1 MSAHWVI
8 GELLQTLNGREYI
21 DVVHERVVAP
31 AGVDR
36 LLGPAVNDR
45 DFFGVRLPGGSR
57 LGLLLGA
64 LIRGEL
70 GLTELPIIAFTAGVR
85 DDQQAA
91 ARAGFRPHLQYPIA
105 GLEDIEVVLDDS
117 RARAAVVTEIHE
129 GWRQRVGRISV
140 LGGEGFR
147 HWRHL
152 IAELEMWAK
161 AQGANRMEIMGRDW
175 SKVLGRDGYVKTATV
190 VRKPL

>member
-1 MSAHWVI
+1 MSSSASLFCVPADALDRVWPLVRPWVKAATDKTD
-8 GELLQTLNGREYI
+8 GWWGPD
-21 DVVHERVVAP
+21 DVRAACER
-31 AGVDR
+31 GH
-36 LLGPAVNDR
+36 AV
-45 DFFGVRLPGGSR
+45 LW
-57 LGLLLGA
+57 
-64 LIRGEL
+64 
-70 GLTELPIIAFTAGVR
+70 
-85 DDQQAA
+85 
-91 ARAGFRPHLQYPIA
+91 
-105 GLEDIEVVLDDS
+105 VVLDDS

>member
-1 MSAHWVI
+1 MDSGNVAWVLVSAALVLFMTP
-8 GELLQTLNGREYI
+8 GLAFFYGGMDRTRNVLNMLMMNFYCVL
-21 DVVHERVVAP
+21 VVPV
-31 AGVDR
+31 
-36 LLGPAVNDR
+36 LW
-45 DFFGVRLPGGSR
+45 
-57 LGLLLGA
+57 
-64 LIRGEL
+64 
-70 GLTELPIIAFTAGVR
+70 
-85 DDQQAA
+85 
-91 ARAGFRPHLQYPIA
+91 
-105 GLEDIEVVLDDS
+105 VVLDDS